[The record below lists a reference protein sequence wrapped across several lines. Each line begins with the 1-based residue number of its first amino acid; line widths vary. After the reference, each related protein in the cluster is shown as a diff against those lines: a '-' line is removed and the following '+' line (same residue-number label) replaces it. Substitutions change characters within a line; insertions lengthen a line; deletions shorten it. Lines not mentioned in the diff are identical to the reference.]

1 MNYGSLNLVADA
13 GVADEPVSLA
23 EAKAYLRLED
33 SFTDD
38 DDQIQTMITAAR
50 LEAEAASGREL
61 AAKTYLLTF
70 DRFPTNYATL
80 RVAYPIASSLEVYQ
94 FALSPQSIGLLDP
107 LVAVDWVKYTQS
119 DGAVVTMAPSTD
131 YIVDTNKHP
140 GIICPPYG
148 GSWPTADLAPSSAVQ
163 VQFKAGRPPAN
174 VPLRYKQGIL
184 LLVGQWYERRIPFE
198 AIRFV
203 AELPF
208 SVTSLFTADR
218 LHRF

>member
-1 MNYGSLNLVADA
+1 
-13 GVADEPVSLA
+13 
-23 EAKAYLRLED
+23 
-33 SFTDD
+33 
-38 DDQIQTMITAAR
+38 
-50 LEAEAASGREL
+50 
-61 AAKTYLLTF
+61 
-70 DRFPTNYATL
+70 
-80 RVAYPIASSLEVYQ
+80 
-94 FALSPQSIGLLDP
+94 
-107 LVAVDWVKYTQS
+107 
-119 DGAVVTMAPSTD
+119 
-131 YIVDTNKHP
+131 
-140 GIICPPYG
+140 
-148 GSWPTADLAPSSAVQ
+148 VQ